1 MLNIILK
8 VLEILE
14 IHLDIILTIAG
25 FLFAWY
31 TYRKEKKDRDIRKL
45 AKQVIAFYCLEQE
58 AMKMIHE
65 VTGEPEQ
72 TIQRKLRKQAVD
84 NNENIEGVR
93 PEMTAVNAR
102 KYL

>member
-1 MLNIILK
+1 MLDTILK
-8 VLEILE
+8 ILE
-14 IHLDIILTIAG
+14 IIEKHLGILLTIAG

-31 TYRKEKKDRDIRKL
+31 TYMKEKKDNNIRKL

-58 AMKMIHE
+58 ALKMIHE
-65 VTGEPEQ
+65 ITGDPEQ
-72 TIQRKLRKQAVD
+72 TIQRKLRKKAVN
-84 NNENIEGVR
+84 NNENIEAVR

>member
-1 MLNIILK
+1 
-8 VLEILE
+8 
-14 IHLDIILTIAG
+14 
-25 FLFAWY
+25 
-31 TYRKEKKDRDIRKL
+31 
-45 AKQVIAFYCLEQE
+45 
-58 AMKMIHE
+58 MIHE